1 MAITKLDANTVSVST
16 VKEEKIS
23 KEYITN
29 RLNEINARIAE
40 LTDEKKTL
48 EGYLDTMGAK

>member
-1 MAITKLDANTVSVST
+1 MAITKLDANTISVST
-16 VKEEKIS
+16 VKEEKVS
-23 KEYITN
+23 KEYVVN

>member
-1 MAITKLDANTVSVST
+1 MIITKVDANTVSVTKT
-16 VKEEKIS
+16 VEEKVS
-23 KEYITN
+23 KEYVVN

>member
-48 EGYLDTMGAK
+48 EGYLATMGAK